1 MIDVA
6 IIFALMSILTL
17 PLLSGFAIAY
27 DVESTGKSPMTDR
40 IVQLCLTKV
49 NADGQREILVNTL
62 LNPGMP
68 ISQGAT
74 EVHGIT
80 DNDVVNAPTFA
91 QLAPQLEHHFSEAD
105 AVIGYNSSKFDN
117 TMIDEEFLR
126 AQSNFTVSSKPQID
140 VKRLLEHIVPRDLNS
155 VSERYLN
162 RSVEGAHDASV
173 DVTATLDI
181 MDALLNLAEMT
192 SMNSLEVASTLS
204 KGFITGDGRVVWEE
218 ERAIIAFGKMNGQN
232 LYEAVRSDRRYFDW
246 ILNIANPAE
255 LTWISRDLCN
265 CIRMAIQARDETS
278 FNRLLIQ
285 SYGAHPHECLEH
297 IDVESSMYET
307 EDGYEGHEYITCS
320 VCEKDMTEEF
330 QDFYES
336 YEPDEDWG
344 REER

>member
-6 IIFALMSILTL
+6 ILFLLMSILTL

-40 IVQLCLTKV
+40 IVQLCLTRV
-49 NADGQREILVNTL
+49 DADGQRHILVNSL
-62 LNPGMP
+62 INPEMP

-74 EVHGIT
+74 DVHGIT
-80 DNDVVNAPTFA
+80 DSDVSEAPTFA
-91 QLAPQLEHHFSEAD
+91 HIAPQLEHHFSEAD
-105 AVIGYNSSKFDN
+105 AIIGYNSSKFDN
-117 TMIDEEFLR
+117 TMIDEEFR
-126 AQSNFTVSSKPQID
+126 RVGSDFTVSSKPQID

-181 MDALLNLAEMT
+181 MYALLTLGEMNT
-192 SMNSLEVASTLS
+192 QTTLEIASTLS
-204 KGFITGDGRVVWEE
+204 DGFITGDGRVVWDN
-218 ERAIIAFGKMNGQN
+218 ERATFAFGQKKGQAIF
-232 LYEAVRSDRRYFDW
+232 EAVRHDRRYFNWMLGAD
-246 ILNIANPAE
+246 PAE
-255 LTWISRDLCN
+255 YTWLSRDLCN
-265 CIRMAIQARDETS
+265 CVRLAIEAPDEATL
-278 FNRLLIQ
+278 NRLLIRT
-285 SYGAHPHECLEH
+285 YGAYPHDCFDH
-297 IDVESSMYET
+297 MDVTSEVYPT
-307 EDGYEGHEYITCS
+307 EDGYEGEEHAQCS
-320 VCEKDMTEEF
+320 ICEKDMTEDL